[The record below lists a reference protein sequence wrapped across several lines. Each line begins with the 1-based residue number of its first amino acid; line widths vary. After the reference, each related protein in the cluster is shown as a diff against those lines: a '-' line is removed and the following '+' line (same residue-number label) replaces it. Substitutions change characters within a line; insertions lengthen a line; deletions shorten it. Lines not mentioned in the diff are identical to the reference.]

1 MGKLIINADDFGHS
15 KGINMGIIEAYQ
27 DGVLTSTTLMASMPG
42 FDQAVELSKQN
53 PGLGVGV
60 HLTLTCGYPVSKGLK
75 TIVDD
80 KGAFQ
85 NLSFYEKKDN
95 LDLINLDEVYKEWK
109 SQIDKVIASG
119 IVPTHIDSHHH
130 INSLDKLQKIYLSLA
145 DEYNL
150 PVRNNFNLPEGYK
163 STSKML
169 DYFDQLGGKTDIW
182 RNMET
187 NNLIRDCKIYD
198 SIEIMCHPAYVDAF
212 LAENSA
218 YTINRTSALKELL
231 NPEIKKLFDDNGIEL
246 ITFRDL

>member
-27 DGVLTSTTLMASMPG
+27 DGILTSTTLMAGMPG

-85 NLSFYEKKDN
+85 NLSFYENKDN

-109 SQIDKVIASG
+109 SQIEKVIASG

-130 INSLDKLQKIYLSLA
+130 INSVGKLKKIYLKLA

-150 PVRNNFNLPEGYK
+150 PVRNNFELPEGYK
-163 STSKML
+163 STSKMI
-169 DYFDQLGGKTDIW
+169 DYFDHIGSSKSIW
-182 RNMET
+182 KHMDT
-187 NNLIRDCKIYD
+187 NNLIKDCKNYD

-212 LAENSA
+212 LVENSS
-218 YTINRTSALKELL
+218 YTLGRTSTLKELL
-231 NPEIKKLFDDNGIEL
+231 NPEVKKLLEDNGIKL
-246 ITFRDL
+246 VTFNNI